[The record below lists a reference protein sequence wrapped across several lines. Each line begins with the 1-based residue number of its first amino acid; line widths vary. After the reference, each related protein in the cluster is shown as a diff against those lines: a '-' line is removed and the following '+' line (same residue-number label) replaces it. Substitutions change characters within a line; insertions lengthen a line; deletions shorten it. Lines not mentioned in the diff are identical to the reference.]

1 MSHTGIVVIITL
13 ITIMLKGIS
22 LLFFMG
28 VVLSPGLCCDW
39 LAHFGHL
46 SNQSLS
52 LIRIMVSPLW
62 NSDQEPC
69 NRLLSFLKMISL
81 KKRWSLWSD
90 ISLFQGGPLTNQQS
104 PVSFPKELYGRAH
117 NATVDFQLA
126 FLRDSLK
133 LIQRLW
139 LKLFQ
144 HDELSSVTW
153 GTTNTEHFLM
163 TILRQHREVKRCV
176 SQQTRNVQLT
186 PTHPISI
193 APSDLDTGTPPV
205 STVGKHFECSDT
217 Q

>member
-1 MSHTGIVVIITL
+1 SMSHT
-13 ITIMLKGIS
+13 GIS

-52 LIRIMVSPLW
+52 LIRIM
-62 NSDQEPC
+62 
-69 NRLLSFLKMISL
+69 
-81 KKRWSLWSD
+81 
-90 ISLFQGGPLTNQQS
+90 GGPLTNQQS

-176 SQQTRNVQLT
+176 SQQTRNADRKLVKYYLTLERRTLTESWELIRKVTQHHLEQLHMLVASII
-186 PTHPISI
+186 HPISR
-193 APSDLDTGTPPV
+193 
-205 STVGKHFECSDT
+205 
-217 Q
+217 

>member
-1 MSHTGIVVIITL
+1 MKTASRN
-13 ITIMLKGIS
+13 KR
-22 LLFFMG
+22 
-28 VVLSPGLCCDW
+28 LCCDW

-52 LIRIMVSPLW
+52 LIRIM
-62 NSDQEPC
+62 
-69 NRLLSFLKMISL
+69 
-81 KKRWSLWSD
+81 
-90 ISLFQGGPLTNQQS
+90 GGPLTNQQS
-104 PVSFPKELYGRAH
+104 PVSFPKELYRRAH

-133 LIQRLW
+133 LLQRLW

-176 SQQTRNVQLT
+176 SKKRKADRKLVKYYLTLERHTLHQKANRTESWELIRKVTQHHLEQL
-186 PTHPISI
+186 HMLVASIIHAISR
-193 APSDLDTGTPPV
+193 
-205 STVGKHFECSDT
+205 
-217 Q
+217 

>member
-1 MSHTGIVVIITL
+1 
-13 ITIMLKGIS
+13 MLKGIS

-52 LIRIMVSPLW
+52 LIRIM
-62 NSDQEPC
+62 
-69 NRLLSFLKMISL
+69 
-81 KKRWSLWSD
+81 
-90 ISLFQGGPLTNQQS
+90 GGPLTNQQS

-117 NATVDFQLA
+117 NVDFQLA

-176 SQQTRNVQLT
+176 NRKLVKYYLT
-186 PTHPISI
+186 LERRTLHQK
-193 APSDLDTGTPPV
+193 V
-205 STVGKHFECSDT
+205 STGVMPANRTESWELIRKVT
-217 Q
+217 QHHLEQLHMLVAKRQPWENFLWMQLLLLLYSL

>member
-1 MSHTGIVVIITL
+1 MISMSAVTLEDKQIRFHFLSSGITSLHFIIIRMKTASRN
-13 ITIMLKGIS
+13 KR
-22 LLFFMG
+22 
-28 VVLSPGLCCDW
+28 LCCDW

-52 LIRIMVSPLW
+52 LIRIM
-62 NSDQEPC
+62 
-69 NRLLSFLKMISL
+69 
-81 KKRWSLWSD
+81 
-90 ISLFQGGPLTNQQS
+90 GGPLTNQQS

-176 SQQTRNVQLT
+176 SKKKEGRQKTCQILLDLGTAHAAPEGQQN
-186 PTHPISI
+186 
-193 APSDLDTGTPPV
+193 
-205 STVGKHFECSDT
+205 
-217 Q
+217 